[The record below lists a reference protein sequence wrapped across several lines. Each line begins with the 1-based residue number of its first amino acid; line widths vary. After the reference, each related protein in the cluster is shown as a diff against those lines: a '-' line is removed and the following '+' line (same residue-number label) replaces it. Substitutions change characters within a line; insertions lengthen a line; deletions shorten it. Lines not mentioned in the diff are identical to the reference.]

1 MGSIGY
7 GQVHGL
13 EIGMEGWPSH
23 TGFEMEVPGVVES
36 LGESNGS
43 RCGLCGQE
51 HLESDVLFIAD
62 WQRRGDAGSAVAGEA
77 ANGIRIEDEFGES

>member
-1 MGSIGY
+1 MGSIGN

-13 EIGMEGWPSH
+13 EIGMEGWPSD

-36 LGESNGS
+36 FGESDGA
-43 RCGLCGQE
+43 RCGLSGQE

-62 WQRRGDAGSAVAGEA
+62 GQRRSDCCSAVASDA
-77 ANGIRIEDEFGES
+77 ANEIRIEDEFEEA